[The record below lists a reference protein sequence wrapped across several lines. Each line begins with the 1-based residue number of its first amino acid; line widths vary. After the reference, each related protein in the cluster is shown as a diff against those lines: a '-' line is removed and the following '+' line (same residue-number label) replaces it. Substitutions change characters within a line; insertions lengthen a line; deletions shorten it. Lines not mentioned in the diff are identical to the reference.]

1 MNRNKI
7 MWSLNKYNN
16 SYINK
21 KIRFNKKMNNKYKK
35 LIIKKLMNQSNI

>member
-7 MWSLNKYNN
+7 MQNLNKYNN

-21 KIRFNKKMNNKYKK
+21 KIRFNQKMNNKYKK
-35 LIIKKLMNQSNI
+35 